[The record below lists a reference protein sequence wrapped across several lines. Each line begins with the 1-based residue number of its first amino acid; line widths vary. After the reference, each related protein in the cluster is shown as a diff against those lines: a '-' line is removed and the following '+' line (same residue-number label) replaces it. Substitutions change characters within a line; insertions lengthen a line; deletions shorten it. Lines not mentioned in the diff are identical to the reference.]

1 MIAPALASERPGPVL
16 QSDRLIVSRPVPSRL
31 FQASG
36 FRAVARVFLLGVFL
50 GTTSVQAADSIR
62 VAPLVRDGQVLVSF
76 TLADGYSDDVREV
89 IRSGLRSTFTYT
101 IELRLA
107 VPGWVDRVV
116 DSAVVTNTV
125 QFDNL
130 TRRHTL
136 SRAFD
141 GRVDRADVVADEGA
155 VRQWLTAF
163 DRLPLFRTAR
173 LEANR
178 DYYVVV
184 RATARP
190 RSTSLLPWGS
200 TPTGSARFT
209 FIP

>member
-1 MIAPALASERPGPVL
+1 MRFIRSPRPFASARWRRLASVG
-16 QSDRLIVSRPVPSRL
+16 
-31 FQASG
+31 
-36 FRAVARVFLLGVFL
+36 LLTLAL
-50 GTTSVQAADSIR
+50 GTASLQAADGIR
-62 VAPLVRDGQVLVSF
+62 VAPLVRDGQVLVTF
-76 TLADGYSDDVREV
+76 TLADGYSDEIRTV
-89 IRSGLRSTFTYT
+89 IRSGLRTTFSYT
-101 IELRLA
+101 VELRLA

-116 DSAVVTNTV
+116 DSAVISNTV

-136 SRAFD
+136 SRSLD
-141 GRVDRADVVADEGA
+141 GRMEQAEVVTDEGA
-155 VRQWLTAF
+155 VRQWLTTF
-163 DRLPLFRTAR
+163 DRLPLFRTSR